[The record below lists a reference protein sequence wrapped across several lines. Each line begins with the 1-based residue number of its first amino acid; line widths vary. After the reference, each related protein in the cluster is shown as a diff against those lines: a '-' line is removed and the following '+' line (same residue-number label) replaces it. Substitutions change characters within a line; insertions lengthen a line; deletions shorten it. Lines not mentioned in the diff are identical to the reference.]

1 MNNKTA
7 LNTRKRIIEQIK
19 LKLYDLNFKLNKN
32 NRKQIQEPNKYT
44 SNNKNI
50 RDELE
55 KKRNRLNRV
64 LEKLRMGPRPKL
76 KSTPKK
82 PKPPPR
88 KPKPPPKK

>member
-7 LNTRKRIIEQIK
+7 LNTRKRIIEQIE

-44 SNNKNI
+44 SNNKNV

-64 LEKLRMGPRPKL
+64 LEKLRMGPRPKPN
-76 KSTPKK
+76 STPKK

-88 KPKPPPKK
+88 KPNPPPKK